1 MTNTTRAIRELLE
14 RHGVTPCGDAK
25 KDMAAAKKLKPDYQ
39 EYLRGFNNAT

>member
-1 MTNTTRAIRELLE
+1 MNTTRAIRELLE

-25 KDMAAAKKLKPDYQ
+25 KDMAAAKKLKPDYK